1 MCASLACV
9 QMYAHVHKLHCT
21 IVCAPSASSA
31 SIFANVLMQSR
42 EEEGKGKTKGKKSIA
57 AMSKKKA
64 TFVYQ
69 FLMADSLL

>member
-1 MCASLACV
+1 
-9 QMYAHVHKLHCT
+9 
-21 IVCAPSASSA
+21 
-31 SIFANVLMQSR
+31 MQSR